1 MVCELSTDPYVSQT
15 SSLPLDAGEAAA
27 LGWIERQHDRLTE
40 GAGFSFCAVDRTSGT
55 PVGTVG
61 LWTRGF
67 PGGRVSAG
75 YSLAPSARGRGVA
88 TDARAAV
95 TDFAWSLPPIHRIEL
110 FIEPCNEGSRRTAAR
125 AGYRHEGL
133 LRSHHEIGG
142 QRRDM
147 ELWARLRTDPGPS

>member
-40 GAGFSFCAVDRTSGT
+40 GAGFCAVDRTSGT
-55 PVGTVG
+55 PVGAVG

-88 TDARAAV
+88 TDALAAV

-110 FIEPCNEGSRRTAAR
+110 FIEPCNEGWPRGSNGPRTHDKAQHAQCSSASDAAR
-125 AGYRHEGL
+125 CDWRC
-133 LRSHHEIGG
+133 SG
-142 QRRDM
+142 QV
-147 ELWARLRTDPGPS
+147 GPP